1 MRTFISCDVGTTNCK
16 ASLVTEEGKL
26 LAQHSIM
33 HLMKSTVIGWAEHD
47 MEDNWW
53 GDGVNCIRAVL
64 EKSGVD
70 PASVQ
75 SVMLSGMSPSLG
87 ITDENGTPLRMGITQ
102 SDGRIPEGKLEDFGL
117 IPWNHVGVNTYLLP
131 HLIWIRE
138 NEPEIFSRIKK
149 VFFAHSYLC
158 YRLTGH
164 YCIDFNTSCWMT
176 PLFDQE
182 SRCYVRENFDK
193 LGLTQCELPDVYSP
207 LEIAGTLTQEAA
219 ETTGL
224 LPHTKVLVGTGDFY
238 LSQMASGLRSEGD
251 AVLYFGTVGTMLAC
265 TKPADCFLYAPA
277 LVGLPGDPVLLGPL
291 FPVSGVLLEWFCEN
305 FAGKECEQAESKGMK
320 PLQYLDRL
328 AEDIPIG
335 SERLLFLPHVT
346 GERTIT
352 DDPLA
357 RGVFYGLGLHHK
369 VPHLYRAIME
379 SFCLSVR
386 HALEILDTR
395 GQKIPVKRLAVGGGG
410 AKSSLW
416 RQITSD
422 CLNVSQTYVPGA
434 DETFAGAYIAAM
446 GAEIFTDVSAFYDT
460 WLSDAIKTD
469 PIPEHAEKYN
479 HVYQVYVNTYNTLK
493 GTYSQLQNI

>member
-16 ASLVTEEGKL
+16 ASLVTEEGTL

-33 HLMKSTVIGWAEHD
+33 HLMKSPHVGWSEHD
-47 MEDNWW
+47 MEENWW
-53 GDGVNCIRAVL
+53 GDGVNCIRAVV
-64 EKSGVD
+64 EESGVD

-75 SVMLSGMSPSLG
+75 SIMLSGMSPSIG

-102 SDGRIPEGKLEDFGL
+102 SDGRVPEGKLEDFGL
-117 IPWNHVGVNTYLLP
+117 TPWNHVGVITYLLP
-131 HLIWIRE
+131 HLIWVRE
-138 NEPEIFSRIKK
+138 NEPDIFSQIKK
-149 VFFAHSYLC
+149 IFFSHSYLC

-182 SRCYVRENFDK
+182 NLCYDRENFDK

-207 LEIAGTLTQEAA
+207 LEIAGTLTEAA
-219 ETTGL
+219 VAATGL
-224 LPHTKVLVGTGDFY
+224 LPGTKVLVGTGDFY
-238 LSQMASGLRSEGD
+238 LSQMASGLRSGGD

-265 TKPADCFLYAPA
+265 TKPADCFLHAPA

-305 FAGKECEQAESKGMK
+305 FAGKECGQAREKNMK
-320 PLQYLDRL
+320 ALQYLDQL
-328 AEDIPIG
+328 AEEIPIG
-335 SERLLFLPHVT
+335 SDRLIFLPHAT

-352 DDPLA
+352 DDPVA
-357 RGVFYGLGLHHK
+357 RGVFYGLSLNHK

-386 HALEILDTR
+386 HALEVLGSR
-395 GQKIPVKRLAVGGGG
+395 GQDIPVKRLAVGGGG
-410 AKSSLW
+410 ATSALW

-446 GAEIFTDVSAFYDT
+446 GSGIYDDISGFYDT
-460 WLSDAIKTD
+460 WLSDAVRTE
-469 PIPEHAEKYN
+469 PIPENVEKYN
-479 HVYQVYVNTYNTLK
+479 HVYQAYVNTFDALK
-493 GTYSQLQNI
+493 GTYCKLQDI